1 MVITFRAVSM
11 VATKL
16 ISEPLEF
23 VFLRVIKLPT
33 VSLVSPESSVFL
45 IASLKVSVMLEVT
58 ATPVSE
64 SAGLKVIVG
73 AVVSSDV
80 VVLYVQ
86 LN

>member
-1 MVITFRAVSM
+1 
-11 VATKL
+11 
-16 ISEPLEF
+16 
-23 VFLRVIKLPT
+23 
-33 VSLVSPESSVFL
+33 
-45 IASLKVSVMLEVT
+45 MLEVT
-58 ATPVSE
+58 ATPVAE

>member
-1 MVITFRAVSM
+1 MVITFRSESM

-23 VFLRVIKLPT
+23 ASLRVIKLPT
-33 VSLVSPESSVFL
+33 LEFVSNESSVFL

-58 ATPVSE
+58 ATPVAE

-80 VVLYVQ
+80 VALYVQ

>member
-1 MVITFRAVSM
+1 MI
-11 VATKL
+11 
-16 ISEPLEF
+16 
-23 VFLRVIKLPT
+23 LPT
-33 VSLVSPESSVFL
+33 VELVSAESSVFL

-58 ATPVSE
+58 ATPVAE

>member
-1 MVITFRAVSM
+1 MITFLVTSMLAV
-11 VATKL
+11 KL

-23 VFLRVIKLPT
+23 VFLRVIRL
-33 VSLVSPESSVFL
+33 LIFEFSSNELLVFL